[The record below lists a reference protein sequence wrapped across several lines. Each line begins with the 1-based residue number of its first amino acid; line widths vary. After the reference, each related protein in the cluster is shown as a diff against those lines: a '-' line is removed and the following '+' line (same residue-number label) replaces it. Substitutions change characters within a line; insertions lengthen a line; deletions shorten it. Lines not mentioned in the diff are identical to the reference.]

1 MLNDKT
7 AITTIKAL
15 YPDLVIVSALR
26 FPKMY
31 AFFMTKPGE
40 ELTTDDAWYCLD
52 LDGNE
57 LFINPLSDPSV
68 LNRAKV
74 IDVTEDDVSDTMQH
88 GQQFVETYFG
98 I

>member
-7 AITTIKAL
+7 AIERIKKL

-31 AFFMTKPGE
+31 AFFMTKEGE

-57 LFINPLSDPSV
+57 QFINPLSDPSL
-68 LNRAKV
+68 LNHAKILNV
-74 IDVTEDDVSDTMQH
+74 PADNNSDIIQH
-88 GQQFVETYFG
+88 GQRFVENYF
-98 I
+98 